1 MNHLIAVFRSAEQNK
16 DMEKLTLL
24 FKIFRQLSIT
34 LGGKGQFID
43 FLLVNL
49 AHYELYQ
56 VLLSDEYYLEVFGA
70 LEC

>member
-1 MNHLIAVFRSAEQNK
+1 
-16 DMEKLTLL
+16 MEKLTLL